1 MWAPRAGHPIHFAT
15 DSMNLKPNMGRL
27 LAASVVVLSAWIVHG
42 FLEAMAAA
50 CVIAVATWPLYAR
63 FRRFMPR
70 RLGIGST
77 ALSFTIAITV
87 FVLAPLVF
95 ACTALINQVRALLI
109 GLADGGLQSIVAL
122 DWVSVLPKIPNG
134 LLSHGALSGSDGLA
148 LLTRHADPAAVLGW
162 AQGLAQFALRQAL
175 IIGFAILLL
184 FFFYCRGDV
193 IAREL
198 TSQLNQ
204 ALGDGAQRYVDVA
217 TRAVRASVNS
227 MLAVGLFDAAAAA
240 VAYSLAGTPRALV
253 WAAITGALAA
263 VPFVGY
269 AAVVAMALTLA
280 VKGPAASALTSL
292 ILGVVVLLCGDK
304 VVRPMV
310 ARGGMHLPFVWVLM
324 GCLGGFS
331 VFGLSGLVTGP
342 AILAVARE
350 VLVQRT
356 ETQS

>member
-1 MWAPRAGHPIHFAT
+1 
-15 DSMNLKPNMGRL
+15 MNLKLNAGRL
-27 LAASVVVLSAWIVHG
+27 LAAAVVLLSAWIVHG

-63 FRRFMPR
+63 FRRCLPR
-70 RLGIGST
+70 RLGIGS
-77 ALSFTIAITV
+77 AASAFTIVITL

-95 ACTALINQVRALLI
+95 ACTALVDEVRVVLLAVA
-109 GLADGGLQSIVAL
+109 GGGLPGIAAPAWLSAL
-122 DWVSVLPKIPNG
+122 PMVPHG
-134 LLSHGALSGSDGLA
+134 ELSRPGGLA

-162 AQGLAQFALRQAL
+162 AQALAQFALQQAL
-175 IIGFAILLL
+175 MIGFAILLL

-193 IAREL
+193 LARAL
-198 TSQLNQ
+198 TIHLEQ
-204 ALGDGAQRYVDVA
+204 ALGDGARRYVEVA

-227 MLAVGLFDAAAAA
+227 MLAVGLFDAVAAAA
-240 VAYSLAGTPRALV
+240 AFSLAGTPRALV

-269 AAVVAMALTLA
+269 AAVGAMALALA
-280 VKGPAASALTSL
+280 VKGLAAPALTSL
-292 ILGVVVLLCGDK
+292 VLGVGVLLCGDK

-310 ARGGMHLPFVWVLM
+310 ARGGMRLPFVWVLM

-331 VFGLSGLVTGP
+331 AFGLSGLVTGP

-350 VLVQRT
+350 VLVRRASAQP
-356 ETQS
+356 

>member
-1 MWAPRAGHPIHFAT
+1 
-15 DSMNLKPNMGRL
+15 MNLKLNAGRL
-27 LAASVVVLSAWIVHG
+27 LAATVVILSAWIVHG
-42 FLEAMAAA
+42 FLEAIAAA
-50 CVIAVATWPLYAR
+50 CVIAVATWPFYAR
-63 FRRFMPR
+63 FRRCMPQ
-70 RLGIGST
+70 RLGIGSA
-77 ALSFTIAITV
+77 ALIFTIIITV

-95 ACTALINQVRALLI
+95 ACTALIDEVRALLI
-109 GLADGGLQSIVAL
+109 NLAGGGLQGIIAPEWLSAL
-122 DWVSVLPKIPNG
+122 PMIPNG
-134 LLSHGALSGSDGLA
+134 PFPHGELSRSDGLA

-162 AQGLAQFALRQAL
+162 AQSLAQVALQQAL
-175 IIGFAILLL
+175 TIVFAVLLL

-193 IAREL
+193 LAREL
-198 TSQLNQ
+198 TGHLKQ
-204 ALGDGAQRYVDVA
+204 ALGNGAQRYVEVA

-227 MLAVGLFDAAAAA
+227 MFAVGLFDAAAAA

-269 AAVVAMALTLA
+269 AAVGAMALALA
-280 VKGPAASALTSL
+280 VKGLAAAALTSL

-310 ARGGMHLPFVWVLM
+310 ARGGMRLPFVWVLM

-350 VLVQRT
+350 VLVRRT
-356 ETQS
+356 ETQP